1 MFLTIDKG
9 NTRIKYAAFNS
20 GGEVTESGHCRL
32 LEEIQPL
39 LDAAERIGICDVS
52 GGLPEWKHERKVLGI
67 SAGIK
72 LPFENLYKTPET
84 LGADRI
90 ANMAGAALRFPGQ
103 NNLVIDA
110 GTCLKFDLLDLEG
123 KYRGGSISPGLQMRY
138 DSLEKFTGALPRVE
152 DRTFDEL
159 AGLSTEES
167 ILAGCRIG
175 LLSEVHYRMQQY
187 EKQLGNMNVILCGGD
202 ATFLANH
209 LKTGIFAQPLLV
221 HYGIYHCLKFND

>member
-9 NTRIKYAAFNS
+9 NTRIKFAAFE
-20 GGEVTESGHCRL
+20 GGEVVEAGHCQL

-39 LDAAERIGICDVS
+39 IDESERVGICDVS
-52 GGLPEWKHERKVLGI
+52 GGLPEWKHERKFLGI
-67 SAGIK
+67 SAAIR
-72 LPFENLYKTPET
+72 LPFENLYKSPET

-90 ANMAGAALRFPGQ
+90 ANMAAAALLYPGQ

-110 GTCLKFDLLDLEG
+110 GTCLKFDLLDAGG
-123 KYRGGSISPGLQMRY
+123 KYRGGSISAGLQMRY
-138 DSLEKFTGALPRVE
+138 DALEKFTGALPRIE
-152 DRTFDEL
+152 DRDFDEL

-175 LLSEVHYRMQQY
+175 LLSEVHYRMHSY
-187 EKQLGNMNVILCGGD
+187 EKELGNMNVILCGGD
-202 ATFLANH
+202 ASFLANR

-221 HYGIYHCLKFND
+221 HYGIYHCLKIND